1 MTALP
6 VHPLHPFMTLS
17 PLHTADVELNAAAPA
32 AVPGAIGLDSAEPA
46 APDATA
52 VRLSR
57 GIARGDHAALD
68 EFYRAWF
75 DRAFAAARALSRRD
89 EAFCLD
95 VVQEAMLRVIK
106 SLPPLSGAAALEAW
120 MHTAIRSS
128 TIDALRAEARRVAR
142 EIRAAGM
149 KRARPIAQRAGQ
161 RASHAEEHEINTLLA
176 TLAELDPVSQ
186 DLLRLRFERDK
197 SLEATAHAKGITAAA
212 AHGKIRR
219 ILAWMKE
226 RMEP

>member
-1 MTALP
+1 MA
-6 VHPLHPFMTLS
+6 LS
-17 PLHTADVELNAAAPA
+17 PLHTAHVELTAAAPA
-32 AVPGAIGLDSAEPA
+32 AVPGAIGLHSAEPAGSA

-75 DRAFAAARALSRRD
+75 DRAFAAARSLSRRD